1 MVEDLYRIL
10 EGGCGGVR
18 RQIGSVGNEGG
29 RVEWCRGC
37 EIANKMEIWM
47 KEDNRRWVE
56 FQETDKTAGEKD
68 EVVSGRYGLHAEKM
82 DGVLVPVR
90 GAIGLP

>member
-1 MVEDLYRIL
+1 M
-10 EGGCGGVR
+10 
-18 RQIGSVGNEGG
+18 
-29 RVEWCRGC
+29 
-37 EIANKMEIWM
+37 KIWM

-56 FQETDKTAGEKD
+56 FQEIDKTAGEKD